1 MVAACRSES
10 HPRGRWLP
18 AVSLVLLIAS
28 LLEVMVGYRR
38 SRGKSRLTCVKP
50 RVRPSP
56 AGTMETSEQEHVA
69 VDVTASFKPAAKGRT
84 QGTERPSESD
94 VPQRPPSC
102 RKVLLDWTQHPPRS
116 PRSRSRPY
124 SSLHPPALRSAEFA
138 ATDPTWS
145 AASPTAPAHFTTL
158 SGPRQCQRLCP
169 RRSNSDP
176 HPAAE
181 CRLAQLRQAQVRSRV
196 MIELVEIHPVMA
208 GRWSSLSRSVR
219 NCR

>member
-1 MVAACRSES
+1 M
-10 HPRGRWLP
+10 
-18 AVSLVLLIAS
+18 
-28 LLEVMVGYRR
+28 
-38 SRGKSRLTCVKP
+38 
-50 RVRPSP
+50 
-56 AGTMETSEQEHVA
+56 A

-84 QGTERPSESD
+84 EGTERPSESD

-219 NCR
+219 NCRESCFRSCRRVTASELASSAPLLHHRGCVRLR

>member
-1 MVAACRSES
+1 
-10 HPRGRWLP
+10 
-18 AVSLVLLIAS
+18 
-28 LLEVMVGYRR
+28 
-38 SRGKSRLTCVKP
+38 
-50 RVRPSP
+50 
-56 AGTMETSEQEHVA
+56 METSEQEHVA

-219 NCR
+219 NCRVEDVLSLAEGRQGLSRPKFAVPQSEVVFRCPIVILQLLFSRLA

>member
-1 MVAACRSES
+1 M
-10 HPRGRWLP
+10 
-18 AVSLVLLIAS
+18 
-28 LLEVMVGYRR
+28 
-38 SRGKSRLTCVKP
+38 
-50 RVRPSP
+50 
-56 AGTMETSEQEHVA
+56 A

-219 NCR
+219 NCRVEDVLSLAEGRQGLSRPKFAVPQSEVVFRCPIVILQLLFSRLA

>member
-1 MVAACRSES
+1 
-10 HPRGRWLP
+10 
-18 AVSLVLLIAS
+18 
-28 LLEVMVGYRR
+28 
-38 SRGKSRLTCVKP
+38 
-50 RVRPSP
+50 
-56 AGTMETSEQEHVA
+56 METSEQEHVA

-138 ATDPTWS
+138 ATDLTWS

-196 MIELVEIHPVMA
+196 VIELVEIRSHLHRHLGAPRDLEIVA
-208 GRWSSLSRSVR
+208 RLRDDRSLSCCSTKSCSSGESVQPSR
-219 NCR
+219 DRPAPSLGEAMTLR

>member
-1 MVAACRSES
+1 
-10 HPRGRWLP
+10 
-18 AVSLVLLIAS
+18 
-28 LLEVMVGYRR
+28 
-38 SRGKSRLTCVKP
+38 
-50 RVRPSP
+50 
-56 AGTMETSEQEHVA
+56 METSEQEHVA

-84 QGTERPSESD
+84 QRTERPSESD

-208 GRWSSLSRSVR
+208 GRWSTACRDPSGSADVRMPSSVISLVVLDVLLNRVR
-219 NCR
+219 AYTGYGLGDVEPAGL